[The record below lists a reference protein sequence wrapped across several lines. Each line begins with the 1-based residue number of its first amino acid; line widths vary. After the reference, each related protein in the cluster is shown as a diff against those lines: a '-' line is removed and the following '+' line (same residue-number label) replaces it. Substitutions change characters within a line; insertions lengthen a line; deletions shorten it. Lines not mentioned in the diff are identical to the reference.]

1 MKRSGE
7 FREQF
12 VPWAGLVVGIV
23 AAGTTHQFGAEGMF
37 DNCAVISPVP
47 LILVA
52 LLGIA
57 ATVAA
62 ALWSWGVARDGD
74 EGPARRLVAIIS
86 VGAAALFVM
95 AMTIPIIASLVI
107 PPCFQ

>member
-7 FREQF
+7 FREMF
-12 VPWAGLVVGIV
+12 VPWAGLAVGIV
-23 AAGTTHQFGAEGMF
+23 AAGVTHQFGSEGVF

-47 LILVA
+47 LIVVA

-57 ATVAA
+57 VTVAA
-62 ALWSWGVARDGD
+62 ALWSWGVASDGD
-74 EGPARRLVAIIS
+74 EGLARRLVAVVS

-95 AMTIPIIASLVI
+95 SMTIPIIASLVI

>member
-1 MKRSGE
+1 MKRSSEVRGL
-7 FREQF
+7 F

-23 AAGTTHQFGAEGMF
+23 AAGMTHQFGSEGMF

-62 ALWSWGVARDGD
+62 ALWSWGVARDAD

-86 VGAAALFVM
+86 VGAGALFVM
-95 AMTIPIIASLVI
+95 AMTIPIVASLVI